1 MAKSKLPLFIIG
13 GIVIILLFAI
23 VSTYNSLVSK
33 EENVKLQWN
42 EVQNVYQRR
51 LDLIPNIVNVVKG
64 AADFEQTTLEKITE
78 TRTKASQVTLSAN
91 EATGDNFQKVQAA
104 QDSLA
109 SATNRLIV
117 SIEKYPS

>member
-13 GIVIILLFAI
+13 GIVIILLFAM

-33 EENVKLQWN
+33 EEKVKLQWN

-78 TRTKASQVTLSAN
+78 TRTRASQVTLSAN
-91 EATGDNFQKVQAA
+91 EAT
-104 QDSLA
+104 
-109 SATNRLIV
+109 ATTSKRYKQHRIAWHLRPIGLLCPLKNTLL
-117 SIEKYPS
+117 